1 MESEYGRNPE
11 RVLIVD
17 DIEIN
22 VEILSSIIRSEG
34 YEPVC
39 ALNVKEAL
47 DMMNHDMP
55 QLILSDY
62 SMPGMNGV
70 EFCKLLKKNP
80 KTRNIPFILITV
92 ANSSEVTRTA
102 FEAGAVDYI
111 PKPFERMEVVMRIK
125 HQMENYRAKQEIV
138 EHNRRMHKVI
148 AEQKMLVEKEQE
160 NLLNALAKVVQG
172 IDPEMGAYL
181 ERIGYNSR
189 ILAQSLQLTENYEQ
203 EVNDE
208 FADTI
213 YTAAKLHDIGAL
225 SLSDGMAQE
234 GGVCG
239 RSNDGEYEQCH
250 TCKGAKLLRDIGTNS
265 SSLFL
270 KMAVAIAQYHH
281 AHWDGT
287 GYPSGVKEINIPLA
301 ARIVMLV
308 CDFDGE
314 QRKRAGEQTALED
327 AVKAV
332 CERSGTIHD
341 PEMIKVFAKIAKQL
355 KLSS

>member
-1 MESEYGRNPE
+1 MEREYGGNPE

-17 DIEIN
+17 DLEIN
-22 VEILSSIIRSEG
+22 VEILSNIIRGEG

-47 DMMNHDMP
+47 DMMNRDMP

-80 KTRNIPFILITV
+80 KTRDIPFILITV
-92 ANSSEVTRTA
+92 ADSSEVTRTA

-111 PKPFERMEVVMRIK
+111 PKPFERMEVVMRIR
-125 HQMENYRAKQEIV
+125 HQIENYRAKQEIV

-160 NLLNALAKVVQG
+160 NLLNALAKVVER
-172 IDPEMGAYL
+172 IDPEMGAHL

-208 FADTI
+208 FADII

-225 SLSDGMAQE
+225 SLSDEMAKE
-234 GGVCG
+234 GGVSRKSG
-239 RSNDGEYEQCH
+239 GVEYEQRH
-250 TCKGAKLLRDIGTNS
+250 TCEGAKLLRDIGTNS
-265 SSLFL
+265 SGLFL
-270 KMAVAIAQYHH
+270 DMAVAIAQYHH

-287 GYPSGVKEINIPLA
+287 GCPSDVKGIKIPLA
-301 ARIVMLV
+301 ARIVMV
-308 CDFDGE
+308 ICDFDRE
-314 QRKRAGEQTALED
+314 QRERAGEQAALED

-332 CERSGTIHD
+332 CDRSGTVHD
-341 PEMIKVFAKIAKQL
+341 PEIIKVFAKIAKQL
-355 KLSS
+355 KRSS